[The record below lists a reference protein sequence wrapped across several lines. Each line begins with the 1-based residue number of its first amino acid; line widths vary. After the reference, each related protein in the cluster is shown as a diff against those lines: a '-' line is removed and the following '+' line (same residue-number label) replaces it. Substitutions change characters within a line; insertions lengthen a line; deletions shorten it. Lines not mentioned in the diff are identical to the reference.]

1 MKKTPLP
8 LLQRSSRTSLQ
19 RLRESVL
26 SEISHPA
33 FTPEQRATAT
43 AAIEAESSR
52 ERLQR
57 WLDNLR
63 GRSEQWEDE
72 QLALE
77 AAAGFP
83 EPPYPY

>member
-1 MKKTPLP
+1 MKINPLP
-8 LLQRSSRTSLQ
+8 LLQRSSLQ

-26 SEISHPA
+26 REASHPA
-33 FTPEQRATAT
+33 FTPEQRAVAT
-43 AAIEAESSR
+43 AAIQGESSR

-57 WLDNLR
+57 WGDNLR

-72 QLALE
+72 QLAQE

-83 EPPYPY
+83 ELVYPY